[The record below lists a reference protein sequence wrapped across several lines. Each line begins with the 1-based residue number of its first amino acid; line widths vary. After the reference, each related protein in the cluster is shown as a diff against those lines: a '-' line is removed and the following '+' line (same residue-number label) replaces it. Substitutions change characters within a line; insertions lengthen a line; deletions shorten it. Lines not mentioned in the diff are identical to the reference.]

1 MAGWFSPNFRAVP
14 FHAARSAILLNP
26 LANVLPRLSRR
37 AGERTW
43 REMVAQETAQVNNTA
58 VINNPVEYLKM
69 VQLGH
74 LHGNLFVYQFNTE
87 GLEPEKKSW
96 QYQKYLANTFHP
108 ASREAYERFLGV
120 FKEKRWGVLVGE
132 PGSGRETA
140 AIALHTSCGLQVH
153 QVQFGQENDNPD
165 ETPHRLLS
173 RTKPIPG
180 AGYIVD
186 LSMMNSVDE
195 RVVHAIRV
203 LWQKLEGYDSAL
215 TVITPPGT
223 YDTAFPDV
231 PVFKVDRPLA
241 IDVLAKHLKYFPDAE
256 GVEVL
261 ARWSQVKTLMAK
273 ASPADAV
280 RMANVGFRAFSARDM
295 QESMGAWINEA
306 IGIYSDW
313 KAELDR
319 WFDEHRG
326 GLEAAWNRIVLISV
340 ATFEG
345 LDSEKVLRA
354 ADTLAPMLRVEK
366 GDAGGLTGLGVE
378 PTLRLVGAERGEDGR
393 VHFTK
398 PEYATAVLDY
408 VWSQLPRI
416 HEELLAWT
424 DAIAAEHPKECL
436 EAVRGAWV
444 GLALRRNDP
453 ELTIRLLNEWMEG
466 KASRKAVAELAAEVA
481 SWPDFGS
488 KMRRKL
494 YEWARKPKTDE
505 HAAVVATACAIYSRD
520 DAVSAL
526 FRLKWLAQADSVK
539 AREAALDA
547 LEEIADNARG
557 FFDVVRAIVDDWSHS
572 GVPAERR
579 EIARR
584 FITDRLARV
593 EDEVPELLL
602 GIEARSDGLR
612 DKMAR
617 HVADM
622 WRSILG
628 QRVDESTLK
637 AVGPWVTCVLTSESR
652 SELVTRIF
660 VEAVAGTEREPGG
673 AEASRRTVTLG
684 QAIIEW
690 CERHGV
696 DQGSRAVYGLLTRLY
711 TTHEP
716 FRSRGG

>member
-1 MAGWFSPNFRAVP
+1 MS
-14 FHAARSAILLNP
+14 
-26 LANVLPRLSRR
+26 
-37 AGERTW
+37 
-43 REMVAQETAQVNNTA
+43 NTV
-58 VINNPVEYLKM
+58 VINNPVESLKM
-69 VQLGH
+69 VQLGR

-87 GLEPEKKSW
+87 GLEPKRKSW

-153 QVQFGQENDNPD
+153 QVQFGQDNDNPD
-165 ETPHRLLS
+165 ETPHRLLG

-186 LSMMNSVDE
+186 LSTMNSVDE
-195 RVVHAIRV
+195 QVIHAIRV
-203 LWQKLEGYDSAL
+203 LWQKLEGYDAAL
-215 TVITPPGT
+215 IVITPPGM
-223 YDTAFPDV
+223 YDSAFPEV
-231 PVFKVDRPLA
+231 PVFRVDRPPA
-241 IDVLAKHLKYFPDAE
+241 IDVLAKHLKHFPDAE
-256 GVEVL
+256 GIEAL
-261 ARWSQVKTLMAK
+261 ARWAQVKTLMAK

-280 RMANVGFRAFSARDM
+280 RMANVGFLAFSARDT

-319 WFDEHRG
+319 WFDEHKG
-326 GLEAAWNRIVLISV
+326 GPEAAWNRIVLVSV

-345 LDSEKVLRA
+345 LDSEKILRA
-354 ADTLAPMLRVEK
+354 ADTLAPMLGVEK

-393 VHFTK
+393 VRFTK

-424 DAIAAEHPKECL
+424 DAIAADHPKECL
-436 EAVRGAWV
+436 DAVSSAWI

-453 ELTIRLLNEWMEG
+453 ELTIRLLNEWVDG
-466 KASRKAVAELAAEVA
+466 KAPRKAAARLAAEVA

-494 YEWARKPKTDE
+494 YEWSRKPKTDE
-505 HAAVVATACAIYSRD
+505 HAAVVAMACAIYSRD
-520 DAVSAL
+520 DVVSAL

-547 LEEIADNARG
+547 LEEIADDTRG
-557 FFDVVRAIVDDWSHS
+557 FFDVVRTIVDDWNRP
-572 GVPAERR
+572 GVPDERR
-579 EIARR
+579 NIAHR
-584 FITDRLARV
+584 FVIGCLARTK
-593 EDEVPELLL
+593 DGIPELLL
-602 GIEARSDGLR
+602 RVESTSGELR
-612 DKMAR
+612 DRTVR

-622 WRSILG
+622 WRSVLG
-628 QRVDESTLK
+628 QRGDEATLE
-637 AVGPWVTCVLTSESR
+637 AVGPWVAYLLESEAGC
-652 SELVTRIF
+652 ELVTRIL
-660 VEAVAGTEREPGG
+660 VEAVTGTAQVPGVV
-673 AEASRRTVTLG
+673 EANGRTIVLG
-684 QAIIEW
+684 QMIIEW
-690 CERHGV
+690 CDRHGV
-696 DQGSRAVYGLLTRLY
+696 DRGTRPVYELLMRLF
-711 TTHEP
+711 TTNEP
-716 FRSRGG
+716 VRSREG